1 MSQFKEFGSGDRSTT
16 TTTLSQLIDIVQSDV
31 SGSSTRKTYGIF
43 VTASTPVA
51 TTYSVTSSLFQ
62 TVYDQDYTLQ
72 VSNAMFDIALG
83 LYESGSTVLSA
94 SFGVDSNGKRLFPTS
109 SLMMREK
116 IEMYKLFA
124 SKLLGDADSRFFAP
138 YTNTDTSSA
147 IDEALFVPFKR
158 LFSRDGVKKNSFA
171 MRFYSTA
178 SLDGSS
184 NAQAFEKSLANSFT
198 GSNVFVNSSTSGSH
212 IYTDAGISSF
222 NDTPA
227 GQVGKIINASDS
239 NDTVGLMF
247 YDAGVAVFD
256 LKRICF
262 RDQHMSGTISAVT
275 GASVPVLSNQTIM
288 GRDVFPSSNPSA
300 SFIPDF
306 VVSASMDDFVNH
318 IATTRFQS
326 GSLTAITFQNQTK
339 INSTL
344 FFCRANANEF
354 NFSSNPTYVDDA
366 GQIIVKPDT
375 VSDAKTFTYPTTV
388 GLYDVNNNL
397 LAVAKLGRPVEK
409 NDEQD
414 LTIRVRLDF

>member
-1 MSQFKEFGSGDRSTT
+1 
-16 TTTLSQLIDIVQSDV
+16 
-31 SGSSTRKTYGIF
+31 
-43 VTASTPVA
+43 
-51 TTYSVTSSLFQ
+51 
-62 TVYDQDYTLQ
+62 
-72 VSNAMFDIALG
+72 MFDIAVG

-94 SFGVDSNGKRLFPTS
+94 SSGVDVNGKRLFSTS

-124 SKLLGDADSRFFAP
+124 SKLLGDANSRFFAP
-138 YTNTDTSSA
+138 YTDPGSASTVSDSLA
-147 IDEALFVPFKR
+147 IDEALFIPFKR
-158 LFSRDGVKKNSFA
+158 LFSRDGIKKNSFA

-178 SLDGSS
+178 SLDGSPKAS
-184 NAQAFEKSLANSFT
+184 TFEKGLSNVFT
-198 GSNVFVNSSTSGSH
+198 GSNIFVNSSTSGSH
-212 IYTDAGISSF
+212 IYTDAGVTSF
-222 NDTPA
+222 NETAA
-227 GQVGKIINASDS
+227 GQVGNILNASDS
-239 NDTVGLMF
+239 ADTVGLMF

-262 RDQHMSGTISAVT
+262 KNQHMSGTISAVT
-275 GASVPVLSNQTIM
+275 GSSVPVLSNSTIV
-288 GRDVFPSSNPSA
+288 GSGSFPSSNVSA
-300 SFIPDF
+300 SFIPDLI
-306 VVSASMDDFVNH
+306 VSSSVDDFLRH

-354 NFSSNPTYVDDA
+354 NFSSNPTYTDDA
-366 GQIIVKPDT
+366 GQIVVKPDA